1 MEGARDRE
9 AIRGGLQSMLCEL
22 IGGGG
27 WDGRRKKRMQE
38 EGMEGGRE

>member
-27 WDGRRKKRMQE
+27 WYGRRKKGWRE
-38 EGMEGGRE
+38 DGRK